1 MGDEISI
8 NAAKVSEA
16 KGTHDL
22 ISTRRVKMALVAGA
36 LLLALPVGGCSTSIA
51 DLPLIGTPADAPARP
66 KEVGAYP
73 AVHDLPQDR
82 PEAAMDTA
90 ERNKVSSE
98 LIAARDRQAAIAAA
112 EAAAA
117 AAKNPAAK

>member
-1 MGDEISI
+1 MPAG
-8 NAAKVSEA
+8 
-16 KGTHDL
+16 
-22 ISTRRVKMALVAGA
+22 RVKFATAIG
-36 LLLALPVGGCSTSIA
+36 LLLLGLPVGGCSTSIA
-51 DLPLIGTPADAPARP
+51 DLPLVGTPADAPARP
-66 KEVGAYP
+66 KQVGAYP

-82 PEAAMDTA
+82 PEATMDTA

>member
-1 MGDEISI
+1 M
-8 NAAKVSEA
+8 
-16 KGTHDL
+16 
-22 ISTRRVKMALVAGA
+22 VAGA

-82 PEAAMDTA
+82 PDATMDAAQ
-90 ERNKVSSE
+90 RSKVSSE
-98 LIAARDRQAAIAAA
+98 LVAARD
-112 EAAAA
+112 AAAA
-117 AAKNPAAK
+117 AAKNPAAR

>member
-1 MGDEISI
+1 
-8 NAAKVSEA
+8 
-16 KGTHDL
+16 L
-22 ISTRRVKMALVAGA
+22 ALAA
-36 LLLALPVGGCSTSIA
+36 LLLALPAGGCSTSIA
-51 DLPLIGTPADAPARP
+51 DLPLVGVPADAPARP

-73 AVHDLPQDR
+73 AVHDMPRDR
-82 PEAAMDTA
+82 PEAAMDAA

-98 LIAARDRQAAIAAA
+98 LIAAR

>member
-1 MGDEISI
+1 
-8 NAAKVSEA
+8 
-16 KGTHDL
+16 
-22 ISTRRVKMALVAGA
+22 MALAAGA

-51 DLPLIGTPADAPARP
+51 DLPLVGTPADAPARP

-98 LIAARDRQAAIAAA
+98 LIAARDRQAATGAAQNPA
-112 EAAAA
+112 P
-117 AAKNPAAK
+117 NPAAK

>member
-1 MGDEISI
+1 
-8 NAAKVSEA
+8 
-16 KGTHDL
+16 
-22 ISTRRVKMALVAGA
+22 MALVAGT

-82 PEAAMDTA
+82 PETAMDPA
-90 ERNKVSSE
+90 ERNKVASE
-98 LIAARDRQAAIAAA
+98 LIAARDRQAATGAAQNPA
-112 EAAAA
+112 P
-117 AAKNPAAK
+117 NPAAK

>member
-1 MGDEISI
+1 MG
-8 NAAKVSEA
+8 
-16 KGTHDL
+16 
-22 ISTRRVKMALVAGA
+22 RVKMALVAGA

-51 DLPLIGTPADAPARP
+51 DLPLVGTPADAPARP

-90 ERNKVSSE
+90 QRNKVSSE
-98 LIAARDRQAAIAAA
+98 LIAARD
-112 EAAAA
+112 AAAA